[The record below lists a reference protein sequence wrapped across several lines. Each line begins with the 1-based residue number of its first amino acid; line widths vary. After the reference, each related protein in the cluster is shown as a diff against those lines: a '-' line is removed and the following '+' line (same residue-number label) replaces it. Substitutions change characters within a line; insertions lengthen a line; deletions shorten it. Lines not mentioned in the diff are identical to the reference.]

1 MVYRFLPDPT
11 DPDECIFELLF
22 LRFPPDGKEAPA
34 PAAPYDVD
42 IHESYMSAPGMEKGL
57 GFVYDQDTDN
67 LAAQQRGFKGSPKG
81 AEILGN
87 YQEVRLRHVHQV
99 IDKYLA
105 QP

>member
-1 MVYRFLPDPT
+1 MVYRFLPHPT

-22 LRFPPDGKEAPA
+22 LRFAPDGQEPPA
-34 PAAPYDVD
+34 PARPYDLDVQ
-42 IHESYMSAPGMEKGL
+42 ESYMSAPGMEKGL

-67 LAAQQRGFKGSPKG
+67 LAAQQRGFKGSLKG
-81 AEILGN
+81 GEILGN
-87 YQEVRLRHVHQV
+87 YQEVRVRHVHKV